1 MPYLNTDRTK
11 YAEYFDWYEGRMDS
25 LFTGVNPT
33 QINGLENVT
42 PAQLSTRFNY
52 FGAISRFFSDAMSGD
67 RPTAAQEAITLL
79 TALTEHWSVTGESC
93 LVFAGGRWGAVR
105 PDYVYPQ
112 FNQYDKDVVERFLL
126 VYPQRRLQNFNG
138 DRDNRIL
145 YADSARVI
153 DYDVRTGRATLSE
166 RQYRHGWVADLP
178 TGIPV
183 PVGPIIWINTG
194 DGVYQDIDGMVREI
208 TVRLN
213 ILQSTLNSTAR
224 SILQIDKDS
233 IADGAMLAGVT
244 PDRVRNAHATGLGLT
259 VNPPFIGEAEPRYVE
274 RSGVGLEESMAYLRL
289 LLGQLAVMSGVPEYI
304 FGVQLAQPNE
314 TERVLFAGQ
323 AKVNRFRRDIEN
335 VFEAIGLPIKFGT
348 EPFVTRTQRITSIID
363 LFEAGIIDRNE
374 ARDTVGYAPSLLVGQ
389 PSGNRPL
396 RVLQQALGGQR

>member
-1 MPYLNTDRTK
+1 MPHLNVDRTK

-25 LFTGVNPT
+25 LFTGINPT

-52 FGAISRFFSDAMSGD
+52 FAAISRFFADAMSGD
-67 RPTAAQEAITLL
+67 RPDAAQEAITLL
-79 TALTEHWSVTGESC
+79 TTLTEHWSVTGESC

-126 VYPQRRLQNFNG
+126 VYPQRRLQGFNG

-153 DYDVRTGRATLSE
+153 DYDVRTGRALLSE
-166 RQYRHGWVADLP
+166 RRYRHGWVDDVPA
-178 TGIPV
+178 GVPV
-183 PVGPIIWINTG
+183 PVGPVIWIDTG

-233 IADGAMLAGVT
+233 IADGALISGITASK
-244 PDRVRNAHATGLGLT
+244 VRTAHATGLGLT

-323 AKVNRFRRDIEN
+323 AKVNRYRRDLES
-335 VFEAIGLPIKFGT
+335 VFQAIGLPIKFAS
-348 EPFVTRTQRITSIID
+348 EPFVTRSQRIETILSMYEKGVIN
-363 LFEAGIIDRNE
+363 LSE
-374 ARDTVGYAPSLLVGQ
+374 AR
-389 PSGNRPL
+389 
-396 RVLQQALGGQR
+396 QALGYDPRVLIATPQLNGSIPNA